1 MLHGMKRTIVLP
13 AVLPAVLLAGAQEP
27 VTNAVATL
35 GTVTVTASP
44 ITQEESISADGAET
58 TVLSRSQLGALNAQD
73 LQTALRQVPGV
84 TISRYAPIGSYGG
97 AQGGSVYLRGAG
109 TARPG
114 DEVRMYTDGIP
125 RESGVWGHPLM
136 DAVPVDFADSVTVLK
151 NPHPAHAAGTFGAV
165 DIETRRRRE
174 EGHEIEGDLAYG
186 RHGTF
191 LSALSAGAKEG
202 AADAYGGLSYK
213 QSQGLRSHNDARL
226 ASAFARF
233 GLDLSDYEH
242 VGFTYQRTES
252 RVEDPGEKHGPV
264 PVRDAFNLASD
275 VYGLRFE
282 TDRETLKG
290 FSLVYFEHGDIAW
303 HKDHLTDGNLKSPA
317 GYADTTWLNWGTRN
331 RYDWNPWNELWLTG
345 AIDVADEGGHTK
357 NTRESDQKRVF
368 GYKGRFVTVSPY
380 LGARYDFKLDDD
392 WTLTPS
398 AGARYYFHTQYD
410 DEAAPCAALKLDW
423 RETVEF
429 AVTGS
434 RGIHY
439 PGIYT
444 RAVAND
450 FAKDTLDAEK
460 MDYVAGSAKVKVD
473 ETADV
478 TVTVFHTDIKN
489 RIDKTA
495 TGYVNAGGQRATGVE
510 TAAHWNPT
518 DDLAFFGGA
527 TFTSPETHHASR
539 LPRWTFTAG
548 GTWKVCKYLKAS
560 LDGQYIGSMY
570 AYSVRSAPTAN
581 DLRRLD
587 DAFVVNAR
595 LALPLDSVSSLDGEL
610 YVSLENLLN
619 ENYEYYPGY
628 PMGGTMWYVGC
639 RIKF

>member
-1 MLHGMKRTIVLP
+1 MKKTPFLVL
-13 AVLPAVLLAGAQEP
+13 AVCLSALTAGAGEST
-27 VTNAVATL
+27 TNTVANL
-35 GTVTVTASP
+35 GTVSVTARP
-44 ITQEESISADGAET
+44 ITQEESISADGSET
-58 TVLSRSQLGALNAQD
+58 VALSRAQLAALNAQD

-97 AQGGSVYLRGAG
+97 GQGGSVYVRGAG

-114 DEVRMYTDGIP
+114 GEVRIYTDGIP

-136 DAVPVDFADSVTVLK
+136 DAVPVDFADGVTVYK
-151 NPHPAHAAGTFGAV
+151 NPHPASIPRSFGAV
-165 DIETRRRRE
+165 DIQTRRRRE
-174 EGHEIEGDLAYG
+174 EGHEVEADLAYG
-186 RHGTF
+186 RHDTF
-191 LSALSAGAKEG
+191 LSAVSAGLKEG
-202 AADAYGGLSYK
+202 FADAYGGLSYK
-213 QSQGLRSHNDARL
+213 RSNGLRAHNDARL

-233 GLDLSDYEH
+233 GVDLSPYEH
-242 VGFTYQRTES
+242 LAFIYQRTES
-252 RVEDPGEKHGPV
+252 RVEDPGEKHGPT
-264 PVRDAFNLASD
+264 PRRDAFNLDTD
-275 VYGLRFE
+275 VYGVRFE
-282 TDRETLKG
+282 TKRETLEG

-303 HKDHLTDGNLKSPA
+303 HKDHLTDGNLMSPA
-317 GYADTTWLNWGTRN
+317 GYADTTWLNWGVRN
-331 RYDWNPWNELWLTG
+331 RYDWNPWSALWLTG
-345 AIDVADEGGHTK
+345 ALDVADEGGHTK
-357 NTRESDQKRVF
+357 NTRETDGRRVF

-380 LGARYDFKLDDD
+380 LGACYGFALSDD

-398 AGARYYFHTQYD
+398 AGARYHFHSHYD

-450 FAKDTLDAEK
+450 FAKHTLDAEK
-460 MDYVAGSAKVKVD
+460 MDYVAGSVKVKFD

-478 TVTVFHTDIKN
+478 MLTVFHTDIKN

-495 TGYVNAGGQRATGVE
+495 TGYVNAGGQRASGVE
-510 TAAHWNPT
+510 TSAHWAPSAS
-518 DDLAFFGGA
+518 LAFFGGA
-527 TFTSPETHHASR
+527 TFTAPETHHASR

-548 GTWKVCKYLKAS
+548 GSWQICRYLKAS

-570 AYSVRSAPTAN
+570 AYSVRSAPAAG

-587 DAFVVNAR
+587 DAIVVNAR
-595 LALPLDSVSSLDGEL
+595 LALPLESVSPLEGEL
-610 YVSLENLLN
+610 YLSLENLLN

-628 PMGGTMWYVGC
+628 PMGGTMWYIGC
-639 RIKF
+639 RVKF